1 MKRVMIVNDDN
12 EIVDNTTIYIEK
24 ATKLKSISFSIPFA
38 LNFIEKNKDFYNDFE
53 AIIILVKKSETKYI
67 NLCNLIRNKSG
78 KKWVPLFIIS
88 ESSSLSDKYDFFE
101 ADVDD
106 YLQIPFDPIEL
117 IIRLKSLLRRK
128 DRILNNSHPIKEN
141 NTKKLINLN
150 NIEFTN
156 VEYDIF
162 IFLYQN
168 YNNLFSSES
177 ILINA
182 LQSSTRSSEII
193 RTNIKNIRKKIESDT
208 KKPEIIINIPK
219 RGYFLSKEKLEE
231 KFPYLISSIC

>member
-1 MKRVMIVNDDN
+1 MKRVMIVKEEN
-12 EIVDNTTIYIEK
+12 ETIDNTTIYIEK

-38 LNFIEKNKDFYNDFE
+38 INYLEKNKDFYNDFE
-53 AIIILVKKSETKYI
+53 AIIILAKRSEASYI
-67 NLCNLIRNKSG
+67 DLCNLIRDKAG
-78 KKWVPLFIIS
+78 KNWIPLFIIS
-88 ESSSLSDKYDFFE
+88 ESTNLSDKYDFFD

-106 YLQIPFDPIEL
+106 YLQKPFDPIEL

-128 DRILNNSHPIKEN
+128 DRILKNSYPIKEIN
-141 NTKKLINLN
+141 PKKTINLN

-156 VEYDIF
+156 IEYDIF

-182 LQSSTRSSEII
+182 LKSSTRSPEII

-208 KKPEIIINIPK
+208 KKPEIIVNIPK

-231 KFPYLISSIC
+231 KFPYLIYG